1 MLKLFSTSDV
11 DKFAKDL
18 AKDIGERY
26 PVAIANDP
34 ARKVSANRLTAI
46 LEDAFNQASEFTA
59 NNKLGYFKKAKL
71 GNTFRWEL
79 KEMGYDEKFVELA
92 TEGLVVY
99 ITRKQSAAK
108 PAS

>member
-1 MLKLFSTSDV
+1 MSKPSSSDV

-18 AKDIGERY
+18 AQDISQRY

-46 LEDAFNQASEFTA
+46 LEDAFGQAAQFATEQ
-59 NNKLGYFKKAKL
+59 KLGFFKKAKL

-79 KEMGYDEKFVELA
+79 KELGYDEKFVEIA
-92 TEGLVVY
+92 TEGLIVY
-99 ITRKQSAAK
+99 VTSKQSAPKQA
-108 PAS
+108 

>member
-1 MLKLFSTSDV
+1 MIKLFSTSEV

-46 LEDAFNQASEFTA
+46 LEDAFGQASEFTLQ
-59 NNKLGYFKKAKL
+59 NKLGYFKKAKL

-79 KEMGYDEKFVELA
+79 KEMGYDEKFVEVA

-99 ITRKQSAAK
+99 ITRKQSDSK
-108 PAS
+108 PA

>member
-1 MLKLFSTSDV
+1 MIKLFAASDV

-26 PVAIANDP
+26 PVAVANDP

-46 LEDAFNQASEFTA
+46 LEDAFSQASDFTA
-59 NNKLGYFKKAKL
+59 QNKLGYFKKAKL

-79 KEMGYDEKFVELA
+79 KDMGYDEKFVEVA
-92 TEGLVVY
+92 TEGLIVY
-99 ITRKQSAAK
+99 ITRKQEPAK
-108 PAS
+108 PA